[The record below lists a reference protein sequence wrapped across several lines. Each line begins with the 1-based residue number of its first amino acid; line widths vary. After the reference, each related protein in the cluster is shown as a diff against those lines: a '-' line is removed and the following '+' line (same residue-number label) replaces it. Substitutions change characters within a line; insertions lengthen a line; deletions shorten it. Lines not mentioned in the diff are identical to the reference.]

1 MLNDIINELRDLKS
15 TPRDLRNFG
24 LLMAGVLG
32 ILALLLL
39 RKHSGNTIYFAAAAA
54 AFLLPALLFPRG
66 LIVLYFPWMTFS
78 FVLGWFMTR
87 VILSITFFAVFTPM
101 GLGLR
106 MFRKDLLDIKQDHAV
121 ETYWKKHTAAQG
133 TTGRYKRPF

>member
-1 MLNDIINELRDLKS
+1 MLNDIKKEIRELKS

-32 ILALLLL
+32 GLSLLLL
-39 RKHSGNTIYFAAAAA
+39 GKHSGNTTYFAIAAA
-54 AFLLPALLFPRG
+54 AFLIPALISPRI
-66 LIVLYFPWMTFS
+66 LIVLYLPWMSFS
-78 FVLGWFMTR
+78 FVMGWFMTR

-106 MFRKDLLDIKQDHAV
+106 MFGKDLLDLKQDPAA
-121 ETYWKKHTAAQG
+121 ETYWKKHTTVQEPS
-133 TTGRYKRPF
+133 RYKRPF